1 MKISSDPH
9 IRRDLLK
16 LVFVLAAIVGT
27 TAVFFVTPSLS
38 TPTML
43 SLVTTLL
50 MSPLVAALERRG
62 YPRTASILILFTG
75 LALISATAGIVAL
88 RIGEGEWD
96 TFKVKA
102 PQYFD
107 MVMVRLH
114 TFEDAL
120 RTKYSLLANVK
131 ITETLVAYGHQTGQ
145 WFATNGANLMGELLS
160 CLFIAPILTFFLLN
174 DGPAIRKR
182 FFQLIPNRF
191 FESAYMIS
199 HDIATAIS
207 DYARAKLIEAFLV
220 GLMTTVGLWCV
231 GAPYAIVLGIL
242 AGVTNIVPYA
252 GPIVGAAP
260 GLLAIG
266 LDPAQAH
273 LLWPVVF
280 VYIGANLVDMVFIF
294 PVIVAKLV
302 DLHPLLLLAAVAV
315 GQQYYGLIGML
326 ISIPVAA
333 AFKVV
338 LQEIYSAVYEKNS
351 ATKMP
356 AGKPHLSVVS
366 TPTRSYSD
374 G

>member
-1 MKISSDPH
+1 MKISLDPH

-16 LVFVLAAIVGT
+16 LVFVLASLVGT
-27 TAVFFVTPSLS
+27 GAVFFVTPSLS

-50 MSPLVAALERRG
+50 LSPLVAALERRG
-62 YPRTASILILFTG
+62 YPRTFSILILFGTIG
-75 LALISATAGIVAL
+75 LFSAVGGLVAL
-88 RIGEGEWD
+88 QVGEGEWD
-96 TFKVKA
+96 SFKIKA

-107 MVMVRLH
+107 MVMSRLH
-114 TFEDAL
+114 SLEEAL
-120 RTKYSLLANVK
+120 RAKYAILANIK
-131 ITETLVAYGHQTGQ
+131 MTDAIVAYGHETGQ
-145 WFATNGANLMGELLS
+145 WFAHNGANLMGEFLS
-160 CLFIAPILTFFLLN
+160 CLMIGPILTFFLLN

-199 HDIATAIS
+199 HDIASAIS
-207 DYARAKLIEAFLV
+207 DYIRAKLIEAFLV
-220 GLMTTVGLWCV
+220 GLMTTLGLWCV

-242 AGVTNIVPYA
+242 AGITNILPYI
-252 GPIVGAAP
+252 GPLLGAAP

-266 LDPAQAH
+266 FDPAQAH
-273 LLWPVVF
+273 HIWPVVI
-280 VYIGANLVDMVFIF
+280 VYVAANLIDMVFIF

-315 GQQYYGLIGML
+315 GQQYYGLVGML

-333 AFKVV
+333 AFKVI
-338 LQEIYSAVYEKNS
+338 LQEVYSAVYEKSSSKKNHGRPRLS
-351 ATKMP
+351 AVAGP
-356 AGKPHLSVVS
+356 APG
-366 TPTRSYSD
+366 YSD